1 MALNNNSLAV
11 ASSTTEV
18 QLFGGS
24 ADGLARAI
32 RVLVTSASA
41 QSARFRVVFGTNTS
55 AASQTYSA
63 PIDSQY
69 ILLAVGEQHDYV
81 APRGTYICAIFAV
94 SSSGTAT
101 VSTRIIGV

>member
-1 MALNNNSLAV
+1 MALNNNSV
-11 ASSTTEV
+11 SVSSTTTET

-32 RVLVTSASA
+32 RVLTTSASA

-63 PIDSQY
+63 GVESQY
-69 ILLAVGEQHDYV
+69 VLLAAGEQHDFI

-94 SSSGTAT
+94 SAAGTAT
-101 VSTRIIGV
+101 VSTRLIGV